1 MSTAKSANSAPK
13 VLVVD
18 DDSDIVELLEYNL
31 TKEGYSVLTASNGKK
46 AIDIAKAFV
55 PDLILLDIMMPQLD
69 GIETGRIL
77 RQNPDIKNT
86 YILFLT
92 ARSEEYSEVAAF
104 EVGADDYITKPIK
117 PRALMSRI
125 NALFRREA
133 QKAESGD
140 TIEILDLSI
149 NRKNYTVTQ
158 GGEKSTVL
166 PKKEFELLFFLAQ
179 TPNKVFSRDELLQK
193 IWGADIYVLE
203 RTVDVHIRK
212 LREKLGDSYIKTLKG
227 VGYMFSNERD

>member
-46 AIDIAKAFV
+46 AIDIARAFI

-227 VGYMFSNERD
+227 VGYMFSNERE

>member
-1 MSTAKSANSAPK
+1 MSTAKTASSAPK

-31 TKEGYSVLTASNGKK
+31 NKEGYSVQTASNGKK
-46 AIDIAKAFV
+46 AIEIAKSFL

-104 EVGADDYITKPIK
+104 DVGADDYITKPIK

-158 GGEKSTVL
+158 AGEKSVIL

-227 VGYMFSNERD
+227 VGYMFSNEK